1 MHALKDELAALQGRS
16 KMSVSITVLAAVA
29 ALVIALAAWPEP
41 AAAAPAK
48 PDVRRHC
55 RMMTVDAGVE
65 GKRARQYLARC
76 LRRYR

>member
-1 MHALKDELAALQGRS
+1 MRSCRIVLLAFAGRS
-16 KMSVSITVLAAVA
+16 MVSVKITVLAAVA

-41 AAAAPAK
+41 AAAAPSK

-55 RMMTVDAGVE
+55 RMMTIDAGIE
-65 GKRARQYLARC
+65 GKRAKDYLARC

>member
-1 MHALKDELAALQGRS
+1 M
-16 KMSVSITVLAAVA
+16 MSVNVTLPAAVA

-41 AAAAPAK
+41 AAAAPSK

-65 GKRARQYLARC
+65 GRRAKQYLARC